1 MKTGVTT
8 SPLHCYI
15 AMASEG
21 VVYLTRMGSL
31 LMERAPHEHDGADAA
46 CLMAVADHQLGNGRE
61 KILDLHDVV
70 RGSGFHDPCARVRF
84 LLRRVACR

>member
-1 MKTGVTT
+1 
-8 SPLHCYI
+8 
-15 AMASEG
+15 
-21 VVYLTRMGSL
+21 
-31 LMERAPHEHDGADAA
+31 
-46 CLMAVADHQLGNGRE
+46 MAVADHQLGNGRE